1 LFHQDQDGCHL
12 CTDENAQPTFHSL
25 QRPVSFFWTLEQLW
39 IKQWHVHASRL
50 TLPSKQSHLHL
61 RLADGE
67 NSQTAPKTNGMI
79 EFIDLRNPLLDSQS
93 NYNLDTRVM
102 N

>member
-1 LFHQDQDGCHL
+1 MDVIYARMRTPSPLFILFSVLFH
-12 CTDENAQPTFHSL
+12 
-25 QRPVSFFWTLEQLW
+25 FFWTLEQLW
-39 IKQWHVHASRL
+39 IKQWHVHACRL